1 MTDNNKNSKNNLDL
15 NELQKKWKITE
26 RITLAIDL
34 ALLLIFIVLSIVKQ
48 LTDFNSIVYFVLV
61 VIFCVIMLADLVM
74 LFISWYKLYRI
85 NCLIAEQ
92 ENDSSDNDDDVNS

>member
-1 MTDNNKNSKNNLDL
+1 MSGNNKQSQNNLDL
-15 NELQKKWKITE
+15 NELQKKWKITV

-48 LTDFNSIVYFVLV
+48 LTDFNSIAYFVLV
-61 VIFCVIMLADLVM
+61 VIFCVVMLADLVL

-85 NCLIAEQ
+85 NSLIDEQ
-92 ENDSSDNDDDVNS
+92 ENNSSDNDNEINP

>member
-1 MTDNNKNSKNNLDL
+1 MTNNNNQPKNSNDL
-15 NELQKKWKITE
+15 IEWKKKWKKTE

-34 ALLLIFIVLSIVKQ
+34 VLLLVFIVLSIVKQ
-48 LTDFNSIVYFVLV
+48 LTDFNSIAFFVLA

-85 NCLIAEQ
+85 NSLIAEQ
-92 ENDSSDNDDDVNS
+92 GNEITDSNDDI